1 MSTTRAH
8 PHPPTP
14 DRDATGRYLLNSD
27 PADGDSEDGD
37 PVFDGDFA
45 RDLHA
50 RYAAMREEGPV
61 RRLRLVS
68 GMPVW
73 VITRHAEARAA
84 LTDARLS
91 KDFRRAR
98 EVMNEQLPRD
108 VDRRDVVESL
118 ASHMLNQD
126 PPDHTRLRKLVAKGF
141 TAKRV
146 EALRPRVEEL
156 AAELLD
162 DIEGRSE
169 VDLLDAFAFPLPI
182 TVISELLGVADAR
195 RDEFRRWSH
204 ALLGGGDRETS
215 RAAAEQMSQYLTE
228 LIAEKRRHP
237 ADDLVSALIDVREE
251 EDRLGE
257 HELIAMIFLL
267 LVAGHETTVNLIGN
281 CVLALLRHPDQFAA
295 LRADPGLVPKAIEE
309 TLRYDGPLHAATM
322 RYTAEP
328 VRIGDVDI
336 PAREI
341 VMIALGAAN
350 RDAEQHDLAEEFHPA
365 RRSSGH
371 LAFGHGI
378 HFCLGAALARLEGQI
393 AVRQLVERFP
403 DLTIGCSA
411 DDLEWRFSTLI
422 RGLERLPVRPRP

>member
-1 MSTTRAH
+1 MSTMRAQ
-8 PHPPTP
+8 PNPPTP
-14 DRDATGRYLLNSD
+14 DRDLTH
-27 PADGDSEDGD
+27 GD
-37 PVFDGDFA
+37 PTFNRNFVQ
-45 RDLHA
+45 DLHA

-61 RRLRLVS
+61 RRLRLAS

-73 VITRHAEARAA
+73 LITRHAEARAA
-84 LTDARLS
+84 FADVRLS
-91 KDFRRAR
+91 KDFRRAK
-98 EVMNEQLPRD
+98 EVVNEQLPAEA
-108 VDRRDVVESL
+108 DRRTFVDSL
-118 ASHMLNQD
+118 AGHMLNQD

-156 AAELLD
+156 AAGLLD
-162 DIEGRSE
+162 DIEGRAE

-182 TVISELLGVADAR
+182 TVISELLGVGEAR
-195 RDEFRRWSH
+195 RDEFRQWSYM
-204 ALLGGGDRETS
+204 LLGGGDRDTGGW
-215 RAAAEQMSQYLTE
+215 AARQMSQYLIE
-228 LIAEKRRHP
+228 LIAEKRRRP
-237 ADDLVSALIDVREE
+237 ADDLLSALIDVREE
-251 EDRLGE
+251 EDRLSE
-257 HELIAMIFLL
+257 DELVAMVFLL
-267 LVAGHETTVNLIGN
+267 LVAGHETMVNLIGN
-281 CVLALLRHPDQFAA
+281 CVLALLRHPDQLAA

-341 VMIALGAAN
+341 VMISVGAAN
-350 RDAEQHDLAEEFHPA
+350 RDAEQHDLAEEFHLD
-365 RRSSGH
+365 RRSGGH
-371 LAFGHGI
+371 LAFGHGT

-422 RGLERLPVRPRP
+422 RGVERLSVRPRP